1 MESCCRFEIL
11 CVLGTGLGC
20 DYYLGEFFGCFFRCV
35 VCIGDAIR
43 PTPCP
48 NLLAWHFGIP
58 IPTPGTGLLHPQ
70 DATRD
75 AFNRARVCGFVPR
88 NSWL

>member
-1 MESCCRFEIL
+1 MCFGDR
-11 CVLGTGLGC
+11 LGLVNSSAV
-20 DYYLGEFFGCFFRCV
+20 FFRCV

-75 AFNRARVCGFVPR
+75 AFNRARVCGLVPR